1 MRLHMEQKKKL
12 IKEANKESISIR
24 YEAVKIDK
32 ATGCIS
38 HQLRTGRIPG
48 YVESEKTSDNTV
60 MIFRKTDAKK
70 MQKELIDSRQ
80 SKGQS
85 ALRKDAKIFI
95 DSIITFG
102 TSAQEKLEKL
112 SKEEQ
117 DQMFLKVAKDQQ
129 AEHGHELLQL
139 VVHRDEQALHAHALY
154 RASRVENNKE
164 KSWTYNKKH
173 LSRFQDIAA
182 ESVKHLGIQRG
193 HRKKDRLE
201 AGASWK
207 EVTHKSVK
215 QLHIEMREDF
225 ERARELR
232 KIRERMEKQPKP
244 KAPVAVEKKVL
255 SWKFPYFEKVSMV
268 PAEEAKKYQ
277 KKLREWEINKVAH
290 ESVLHTDAR
299 KKLRQLIA
307 DNEQR
312 EEELEEQT
320 EDMKMRTQYA
330 REVVEKIVQAFGVT
344 PEDVQKLLRE
354 EIAQEEFLE
363 LVEKQNKNEKV
374 AENLFQP

>member
-1 MRLHMEQKKKL
+1 MRLYMKKNNKL
-12 IKEANKESISIR
+12 FKQANNKAISIR
-24 YEAVKIDK
+24 YEAVKADK
-32 ATGCIS
+32 ATGCLS

-48 YVESEKTSDNTV
+48 YVEQDKISENTV
-60 MIFRKTDAKK
+60 MIFRKTDTQK
-70 MQKELIDSRQ
+70 MRKELIASRQ
-80 SKGQS
+80 AKGQT

-117 DQMFLKVAKDQQ
+117 DRMFLKVARDQQ
-129 AEHGHELLQL
+129 EEHGHELLQL
-139 VVHRDEQALHAHALY
+139 VVHRDEQALHAHCLF
-154 RASRVENNKE
+154 RASRIENDKE

-173 LSRFQDIAA
+173 LSRFQDIAG

-215 QLHIEMREDF
+215 QLHIEMRKDSQ
-225 ERARELR
+225 RAKELR

-244 KAPVAVEKKVL
+244 KAPAPVEKRVL
-255 SWKFPYFEKVSMV
+255 SWKFPYVEKVSMI
-268 PAEEAKKYQ
+268 PEAEAKKYQ
-277 KKLREWEINKVAH
+277 KQLKDWEINKVAH
-290 ESVLHTDAR
+290 EAVLHTETR
-299 KKLRQLIA
+299 KKLRQLILN
-307 DNEQR
+307 NEQQA
-312 EEELEEQT
+312 EELEEQT
-320 EDMKMRTQYA
+320 ESMKMRTEYA
-330 REVVEKIVQAFGVT
+330 HDVVEKIVQAFGVT

-354 EIAQEEFLE
+354 EIAQEEFLK
-363 LVEKQNKNEKV
+363 LAEKQNEQAIKDD
-374 AENLFQP
+374 FQMG